1 MSGTPKG
8 KLWIILPL
16 RRDHCRS
23 SVSRRSHLACATLK
37 TRWISW
43 VDYESLSPP
52 WHVCPP
58 TTAHTHPLCQYLVNC
73 HIFMRSMNITGV
85 TNYSLSMVQESG
97 DRFLFI
103 DWQSYML
110 FQAHNLN
117 VSHQPLLLLWRGNTA
132 DQNLLQFN
140 GFLCSGRNIKPFWG
154 CCINSPAL
162 CRLLWMSRRV
172 FLLPDDAPWSEGPS
186 FVFADKIGTNAIWS
200 WCTRDVCSFEWNL
213 DDYSLTYGI
222 LFWFQCRFGYKASVC
237 ITVIGHYSLRIGC
250 LLSTCISTIFFSP

>member
-1 MSGTPKG
+1 M
-8 KLWIILPL
+8 
-16 RRDHCRS
+16 
-23 SVSRRSHLACATLK
+23 SRRSHLACATLK
-37 TRWISW
+37 TRWICW

-110 FQAHNLN
+110 FQAHNLD
-117 VSHQPLLLLWRGNTA
+117 VSHQLLLLFWRGNTA

-140 GFLCSGRNIKPFWG
+140 GFLCAVAGTPSHSGAVALTVQHCVLAFMNE
-154 CCINSPAL
+154 PAFL
-162 CRLLWMSRRV
+162 SAVWWRTVKRGAVFCVCRQNR
-172 FLLPDDAPWSEGPS
+172 P
-186 FVFADKIGTNAIWS
+186 
-200 WCTRDVCSFEWNL
+200 
-213 DDYSLTYGI
+213 
-222 LFWFQCRFGYKASVC
+222 
-237 ITVIGHYSLRIGC
+237 
-250 LLSTCISTIFFSP
+250 